1 MTDEK
6 TRTSWSTDAK
16 LEQAKDAALGA
27 HDGHPSVADQ
37 VGEAAGGI
45 SGVLLGAGIGSAAG
59 PIGTLLGGIAGAIGG
74 WWTGRAISE
83 AAEKLTADED
93 EYYRAHYDAS
103 PAKLPEGSF
112 DDARAAYYLGDIA
125 SHNPNFTD
133 RMFNEVEPELK
144 RGWEHSDERPY
155 EWDAVRPFA
164 NAGYRRG
171 QERRSFTDRR
181 IAVRYDEKERRVG
194 VERRRAEP
202 SDGD

>member
-1 MTDEK
+1 MMDKKE
-6 TRTSWSTDAK
+6 RTSWSTDAK

-27 HDGHPSVADQ
+27 HSGRPSLADQ

-83 AAEKLTADED
+83 AAEKLTVDD
-93 EYYRAHYDAS
+93 DRYYRAHYDAS
-103 PAKLPEGSF
+103 PTKLADGSF

-144 RGWEHSDERPY
+144 RGWEQSGDRPY
-155 EWDAVRPFA
+155 EWDAARPFA
-164 NAGYRRG
+164 NAGYTRG
-171 QERRSFTDRR
+171 LERRSFTDRR
-181 IAVRYDEKERRVG
+181 IAMRFDEKERRVST
-194 VERRRAEP
+194 ERRTCEP
-202 SDGD
+202 EETG